1 MVQFSRVRSNKD
13 LTASLY
19 GKNNKLYHSNKT
31 RAYEQKN
38 DEIEKMLVD
47 AIVEAPIEFELES
60 KYFCIYPKCF
70 GVNALVNNIHKWWMA
85 VNGSRNGR

>member
-31 RAYEQKN
+31 RAYEQK
-38 DEIEKMLVD
+38 K
-47 AIVEAPIEFELES
+47 
-60 KYFCIYPKCF
+60 
-70 GVNALVNNIHKWWMA
+70 
-85 VNGSRNGR
+85 R